1 MTDRLNARI
10 AIPLLAVVAALSG
23 CGGGDK
29 ETPRP
34 DRHRLK

>member
-29 ETPRP
+29 ENTAP
-34 DRHRLK
+34 DRRRLK